1 MKLEHYCIS
10 EAFEREDWPAA
21 IAALTAHFNIPM
33 PADYRLDLL
42 RHNGFQPEIEINHG
56 SRIYSW
62 RKSLGFES
70 WPKWRKL
77 YPENSI
83 VVDIYAPPSAGPA
96 GPKAGSPRS

>member
-42 RHNGFQPEIEINHG
+42 RHKDFQSEIEINHG
-56 SRIYSW
+56 NCVYSW
-62 RKSLGFES
+62 RKGVGFQS
-70 WPKWRKL
+70 WPKWRKT
-77 YPENSI
+77 YGPDV
-83 VVDIYAPPSAGPA
+83 VVDVYAPPAASVTL
-96 GPKAGSPRS
+96 S